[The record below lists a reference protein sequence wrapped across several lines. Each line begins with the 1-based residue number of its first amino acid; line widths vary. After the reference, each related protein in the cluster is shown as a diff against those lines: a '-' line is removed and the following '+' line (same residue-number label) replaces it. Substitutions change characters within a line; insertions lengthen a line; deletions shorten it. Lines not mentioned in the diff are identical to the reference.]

1 MKSIYFLFIYLENI
15 DTKNRFKNIVN
26 KNRVKVLLEYK
37 IMKKEYMIKK

>member
-1 MKSIYFLFIYLENI
+1 MKSIYKNIIYLENI
-15 DTKNRFKNIVN
+15 DTKNRFKNIVS